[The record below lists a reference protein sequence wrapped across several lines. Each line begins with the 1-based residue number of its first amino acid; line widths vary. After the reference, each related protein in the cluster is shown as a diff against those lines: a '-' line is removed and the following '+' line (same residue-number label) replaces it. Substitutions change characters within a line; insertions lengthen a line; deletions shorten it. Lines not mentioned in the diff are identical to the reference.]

1 MPTLWDKIIGTWAVA
16 AGISL
21 AFTFFKQY
29 RARPRYIYLVLI
41 GVWIGLWGI
50 QALRHSAVVPRWAM
64 WVMFGLGML
73 TMLRD
78 SARRYRETSDS
89 LRAERIA
96 RLKAG
101 LAKPPDDPS
110 PG

>member
-21 AFTFFKQY
+21 TFTFFKQY
-29 RARPRYIYLVLI
+29 RAGLRYIYLLLI
-41 GVWIGLWGI
+41 GIWIGLWGV
-50 QALRHSAVVPRWAM
+50 QALRHAEIIPRWAM
-64 WVMFGLGML
+64 WALFGLGMI

-78 SARRYRETSDS
+78 SARRYRETSAA

-96 RLKAG
+96 RLKSS
-101 LAKPPDDPS
+101 LSKPPDDS
-110 PG
+110 SS